1 MKASVFVA
9 TSLDGYIARADG
21 SIDWLEDASAETGED
36 YGFRRFFSSVD
47 TLVMG
52 RNTFETVLSFEKWP
66 YGDKPVAVLSSR
78 LTKAPED
85 SPKSVEV
92 MSGSPEEVVQ
102 RLSARG
108 AKHLYVDGGLTIQR
122 FLQAG
127 LIQSLTISK
136 IPILLGSGIPLFGP
150 LSKDVR
156 LRHVR
161 TQSYPSGLVQ
171 SEYEVLQ

>member
-9 TSLDGYIARADG
+9 TSLDGYIARVDG
-21 SIDWLEDASAETGED
+21 SIDWLEDASTETGED
-36 YGFRRFFSSVD
+36 YGFRQFFSSVD

-66 YGDKPVAVLSSR
+66 YGDKPVVVLSSR
-78 LTKAPED
+78 LARAPED
-85 SPKSVEV
+85 APKTVEV
-92 MSGSPEEVVQ
+92 MSGAPAEVVQ

-150 LSKDVR
+150 LAKDVR
-156 LRHVR
+156 LRHAR

>member
-1 MKASVFVA
+1 MKCSVFVA
-9 TSLDGYIARADG
+9 TSLDGYIAREDG

-36 YGFRRFFSSVD
+36 YGFRRFFSSVY
-47 TLVMG
+47 
-52 RNTFETVLSFEKWP
+52 TFETVLSFEKWP
-66 YGDKPVAVLSSR
+66 YGDKPVVVLSSR
-78 LTKAPED
+78 LTKTPED
-85 SPKSVEV
+85 APKTVEV
-92 MSGSPEEVVQ
+92 MSGSPAEVVQ

-108 AKHLYVDGGLTIQR
+108 VKHLYVDGGVTIQR

-156 LRHVR
+156 LRHVQ